1 MEKGLMIVIMEDKKE
16 KNAHVI
22 TSKEGKHYI
31 SNVKFKEERNG
42 YHME

>member
-1 MEKGLMIVIMEDKKE
+1 MIVIMEDKKE

-22 TSKEGKHYI
+22 TVTEGKHYI
-31 SNVKFKEERNG
+31 SNVKSKEESNG